1 MGAMTLSATREWDF
15 SSEQGKANYKAAQR
29 RYPAQAIV
37 DLAALRDNM
46 RHLVSVVGGPHS
58 GTAVMGIVKADAYGH
73 GLVPAALAALAG
85 GATWLGTAQS
95 HEALLL
101 RKAGIGPD
109 RCHILTWVYSG
120 AEVPFDE
127 LIDND
132 IDISVGSLAGIDGV
146 AAAARRLGK
155 TARVHVKV
163 DSGFGRNGFTPAGF
177 DAALAKLVPLAKEG
191 VLHIV
196 GQWSHLAVADAPD
209 VPEFVASTDMQ
220 VETFKDFTRRME
232 AAGIPPEIR
241 HLANTAATLSRP
253 EIHFELTRP
262 GIGLYG
268 YEADPAMGTPSTY
281 SLKPA
286 MTLQAQ
292 LGTVKDVEAGH
303 GISYGRTY
311 LTPSD
316 TSTAIVPLGYAD
328 GIHRS
333 ASGFDMEGA
342 KHVTKPGGP
351 VRVMTSEG
359 PRLYR
364 VSGRVCMDQFILDLH
379 GSAAELGIHEGDNVE
394 LFGPGRGEDYAEPTA
409 DDWGRAADTISYEIF
424 TCLRNRIPRLYEHAT
439 DVLSAEDLAKLDPA
453 CTRGRTHGTGA
464 GRRTHRKVVHHDE
477 RRIQRVRRGAL
488 GSGTTQIQL
497 PHRLPTR
504 PRPTHPLVRIAQARR
519 ENADSGSRHGR
530 FRTYTAY
537 THVGGRA
544 NRSTDRHFARLRS
557 RRGRLRLPCARPR
570 PPAVRP

>member
-37 DLAALRDNM
+37 ALAALRDNM

-58 GTAVMGIVKADAYGH
+58 GTAVMGVVKADAYGH

-101 RKAGIGPD
+101 RKLGSGPD
-109 RCHILTWVYSG
+109 RCRILTWVYNG
-120 AEVPFDE
+120 MDVPFDE
-127 LIDND
+127 LIDID
-132 IDISVGSLAGIDGV
+132 IDISVGSLAGSD
-146 AAAARRLGK
+146 ALADAARRLGK
-155 TARVHVKV
+155 PARVHGKV
-163 DSGFGRNGFTPAGF
+163 DSGFGRIGFTPAGF
-177 DAALAKLVPLAKEG
+177 DAALAKLVPRAHEG

-453 CTRGRTHGTGA
+453 S
-464 GRRTHRKVVHHDE
+464 
-477 RRIQRVRRGAL
+477 IL
-488 GSGTTQIQL
+488 
-497 PHRLPTR
+497 
-504 PRPTHPLVRIAQARR
+504 
-519 ENADSGSRHGR
+519 
-530 FRTYTAY
+530 
-537 THVGGRA
+537 
-544 NRSTDRHFARLRS
+544 
-557 RRGRLRLPCARPR
+557 
-570 PPAVRP
+570 